1 MCGELDCKI
10 LFLHTAV
17 EKHHEFNRVIAPRMH
32 IGGADNPTACYA
44 SAIEHAEV
52 QNSTCIRP
60 TRLKFN
66 VARLPQLPNVP
77 QSRFRVARFM
87 HRANSRGAR
96 DGFGSCFKIRGIWGW
111 RFSHGKYT
119 GRVRVAEVGTG
130 TIAAYRTL
138 I

>member
-1 MCGELDCKI
+1 MCVVARDSPVDLETAQIGNLGTQKLSYPI
-10 LFLHTAV
+10 LT
-17 EKHHEFNRVIAPRMH
+17 
-32 IGGADNPTACYA
+32 
-44 SAIEHAEV
+44 
-52 QNSTCIRP
+52 RP
-60 TRLKFN
+60 TRPKFY
-66 VARLPQLPNVP
+66 VARLPQFQNGPL
-77 QSRFRVARFM
+77 SRIRVARFM